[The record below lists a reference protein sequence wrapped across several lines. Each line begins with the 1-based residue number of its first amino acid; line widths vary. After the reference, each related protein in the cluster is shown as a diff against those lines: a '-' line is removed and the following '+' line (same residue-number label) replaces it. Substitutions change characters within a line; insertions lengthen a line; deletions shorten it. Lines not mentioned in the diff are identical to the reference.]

1 MTLPQ
6 FDYPFQHHYG
16 IPNYSE
22 KLAKRILSDLQSRKK
37 GDTVSEYDIEFWEDY
52 LAH

>member
-6 FDYPFQHHYG
+6 FAYPDQHYYG

-22 KLAKRILSDLQSRKK
+22 RLAARILKEQQSQQD
-37 GDTVSEYDIEFWEDY
+37 DTASEYDEEFWRDY

>member
-1 MTLPQ
+1 MTLPE
-6 FDYPFQHHYG
+6 FAYSFQHHYG

-22 KLAKRILSDLQSRKK
+22 NLAERILSDLQSGKK
-37 GDTVSEYDIEFWEDY
+37 DDTVSQYDTEFWEDY

>member
-6 FDYPFQHHYG
+6 FAYPDQHHYG

-22 KLAKRILSDLQSRKK
+22 RLAARILKEQQSRQDADA
-37 GDTVSEYDIEFWEDY
+37 GSEYDAEFWEDY